1 MSRHSNRA
9 LIVIPFLLLIGSPHA
24 RSAQDEPWFPPEVFA
39 NRRARLAA
47 ELRAPMIVPGEYLV
61 RAGGVGKQ
69 DPNFW
74 YLTGVQSPFAILVI
88 VPGGMERREVLFLPE
103 RFQFAGA
110 QFPIDDERFRTAS
123 WNRPLARLAPGNDAI
138 RATAIAEVAPI
149 DDFTTMLPDL
159 LGDVPTVY
167 VAGDTRELYAPP
179 GLPRPL
185 TYRQQF
191 TRSLAASLRDVHIEN
206 LTPAIER
213 MRLVKD
219 SFEIA
224 ALRRAAA
231 ISATGMIEGMRATR
245 PGLRDLAVAGVM
257 EAVWKREGAP
267 RTSFGPI
274 VSSGP
279 ASLTLY
285 TLRAEAYDF
294 GDRIMQAGDLLFAD
308 YGAAEFQMYTSDLC
322 RTWPVSGRFTTD
334 QRRYYEMVLEA
345 QDSALAHIRPGVM
358 MLEVIHAAARVFQRY
373 GLEPY
378 EDIDRM
384 GEDRVWGIMP
394 SPTYWLRRGGSLT
407 DYSGARGIG
416 VRDLGHHIGLEALDS
431 RDYTRPLAPGM
442 VFTVE
447 PKLYIPDENI
457 AIMIEDMILV
467 TDNGY
472 ENLSAAAPRR
482 VEDIERIMT
491 NGR

>member
-9 LIVIPFLLLIGSPHA
+9 LIVIPLLLLGSPLA
-24 RSAQDEPWFPPEVFA
+24 LLAQDEPWFPPEVFA
-39 NRRARLAA
+39 NRRARLAV
-47 ELRAPMIVPGEYLV
+47 EIGAPMIVPGEYLV
-61 RAGGVGKQ
+61 RTGGAGKQ

-88 VPGGMERREVLFLPE
+88 LPGGADPREILFLPE
-103 RFQFAGA
+103 RSQFAGA
-110 QFPIDDERFRTAS
+110 QYPIDDERFRAAS
-123 WNRPLARLAPGNDAI
+123 WNLPLTRLAPGNDAI
-138 RATAIAEVAPI
+138 SATGIGEIAPI
-149 DDFTTMLPDL
+149 DDFATMLPDL
-159 LGDVPTVY
+159 LGDASTVY
-167 VAGDTRELYAPP
+167 FASDTRTLYVPP
-179 GLPRPL
+179 GFPRSL

-191 TRSLAASLRDVHIEN
+191 AHGLAAILSTVQIED
-206 LTPAIER
+206 LTPAIEQ

-219 SFEIA
+219 SYEIA

-231 ISATGMIEGMRATR
+231 ISATGMIEAMRATR
-245 PGLRDLAVAGVM
+245 PGLRDLAIAGVM

-294 GDRIMQAGDLLFAD
+294 GDRIMQAGDLLFVD

-322 RTWPVSGRFTTD
+322 RTWPVSGRFTAD

-345 QDSALAHIRPGVM
+345 QDSALARIRPGVM
-358 MLEVIHAAARVFQRY
+358 MLEVIRAAARVFQRY
-373 GLEPY
+373 GLEPF

-394 SPTYWLRRGGSLT
+394 SPTYWLRRGGSVT
-407 DYSGARGIG
+407 DYSGARGTG

-431 RDYTRPLAPGM
+431 RDYTRPLVPGM

-467 TDNGY
+467 TDAGY

-482 VEDIERIMT
+482 VEDIERLMT
-491 NGR
+491 SGR